1 MKTKLLCSL
10 AWVVLGGV
18 IVSANH
24 RAFAQN
30 ANPTGPAGYF
40 NQLSTTGGSYDPYT
54 TNATRTIPELSVAG
68 ALGDYPLQWS
78 RTMNSRGAIG
88 SGGSGD
94 LGQGGGWTHSYYWA
108 MADSDTITDLTVG
121 PPSYTVTFPDGRVE
135 LFTYNAS
142 TGTCS
147 SSLGIRER
155 FIPLDLSSYY
165 AYLVLPDG
173 GQVAFHATLKARSG
187 GGYYYSY
194 QALAIFDSN
203 NLATALLRDGA
214 GNLTEVEDPFGIN
227 GHWLKI
233 YYKVVGLSLIHI

>member
-121 PPSYTVTFPDGRVE
+121 LLLTRLLSLTVALNYSPTTPQLEHVHQASASGNALFPWTCPPTMPTWYCP
-135 LFTYNAS
+135 
-142 TGTCS
+142 TG
-147 SSLGIRER
+147 
-155 FIPLDLSSYY
+155 
-165 AYLVLPDG
+165 
-173 GQVAFHATLKARSG
+173 ARSHFTR
-187 GGYYYSY
+187 
-194 QALAIFDSN
+194 L
-203 NLATALLRDGA
+203 
-214 GNLTEVEDPFGIN
+214 
-227 GHWLKI
+227 
-233 YYKVVGLSLIHI
+233 